1 MVENR
6 MGDTTIVEDTVLS
19 YWIEITD
26 PDDITIDG
34 EDVDIRY
41 NSKDGNQYITIKI
54 DVLYEKLKTENIDLI
69 KKWKEHLKS

>member
-1 MVENR
+1 

-34 EDVDIRY
+34 DDVDICY
-41 NSKDGNQYITIKI
+41 NSKDGNNYITIKL
-54 DVLYEKLKTENIDLI
+54 DLLSKKLQEEMKRRDLNLA
-69 KKWKEHLKS
+69 KFWRDFLQS